1 MKLVLSFFVL
11 LPMVVFAA
19 DKPSMTAMWLDLFF
33 LILVLISLKIAQFS
47 NQAKLII
54 FSVYILAG
62 IMTKTIWFPV
72 LLWVGLYVYFNKRS
86 DDSTF

>member
-1 MKLVLSFFVL
+1 MKLVLSTLVL
-11 LPMVVFAA
+11 LPSVVFAA

-62 IMTKTIWFPV
+62 IITKTIWFPLV
-72 LLWVGLYVYFNKRS
+72 LWIGLYIYFNKKS
-86 DDSTF
+86 DN